1 MAFRKVSR
9 GRTMTKRLGTAV
21 LLVGLLVG
29 AAAFLVHET
38 FFRPLTI
45 TAYFPSATGI
55 YPGDDVR
62 VSGVKVGTVSSV
74 QPQPS
79 RAKLVLRVQ
88 RDVPIPADA
97 KAVIVAQNL
106 VAARYVQLTPAYH
119 KTGPKMRD
127 GSVIDQDRTA
137 IPVEWDEVTTQLT
150 RLATDLGPSSPVS
163 STSVGRFID
172 SAADAMDGNG
182 EKLRQTLTQLSG
194 ISRIL
199 ANGSGNIVDV
209 IKNLQNFVTTLRD
222 SNQQIVQ
229 FQNRLATLSSVLND
243 SRSDLDAALS
253 NLSIAVGE
261 VQRFI
266 AGSRDKTATQLQRL
280 ADVTQVLVDHHMDVE
295 NILHA
300 APTAFANGYNI
311 YNPNTPGAMGS
322 FIIQNFANPT
332 HFICDAIGAVAN
344 VTATETGKLCAEYLG
359 PGARTANFNEL
370 PIPTNLILQ
379 QIATPGKIIYAEPNL
394 APGGAGPSPTPPEAP
409 PAVSAYTGLNDS
421 APKTLPDMLLPP
433 ESPPP
438 PADQQPP
445 PGGGGTPP

>member
-1 MAFRKVSR
+1 MTGRKRV
-9 GRTMTKRLGTAV
+9 LTAV
-21 LLVGLLVG
+21 LLVGLMVA
-29 AAAFLVHET
+29 AAAFLVRET

-55 YPGDDVR
+55 YAGDDIR

-79 RAKLVLRVQ
+79 RAKLVLRVD

-97 KAVIVAQNL
+97 KAVIVSQNL

-127 GSVIDQDRTA
+127 GAMIDQDRTA
-137 IPVEWDEVTTQLT
+137 VPVEWDEVTAQLT

-163 STSVGRFID
+163 STSVSRFID
-172 SAADAMDGNG
+172 SAANALDGNG
-182 EKLRQTLTQLSG
+182 EKLRQTLAQLSG

-209 IKNLQNFVTTLRD
+209 IKNLQNFVTMLRD

-243 SRSDLDAALS
+243 SRSDLDGALS

-261 VQRFI
+261 VQRFV
-266 AGSRDKTATQLQRL
+266 AGSRDKTAVQLQRL
-280 ADVTQVLVDHHMDVE
+280 ADVTQVLVDHRMDVE

-322 FIIQNFANPT
+322 FIIQNLSNPV
-332 HFICDAIGAVAN
+332 HFICDAIGAIEN
-344 VTATETGKLCAEYLG
+344 VTATETGKLCGEYLG
-359 PGARTANFNEL
+359 PGAHSANFNYL

-394 APGGAGPSPTPPEAP
+394 APGGAGPSPTPPEPP
-409 PAVSAYTGLNDS
+409 PAVSAYTGLADS

-438 PADQQPP
+438 APADQQPP
-445 PGGGGTPP
+445 PGGGGPPP